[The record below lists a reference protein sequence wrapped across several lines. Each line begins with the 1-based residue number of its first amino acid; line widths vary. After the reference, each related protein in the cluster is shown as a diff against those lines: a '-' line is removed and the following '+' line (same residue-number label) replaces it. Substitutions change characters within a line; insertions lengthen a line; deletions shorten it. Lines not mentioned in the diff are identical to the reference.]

1 MSKRLSITV
10 AGSAAG
16 CGKTTLAERL
26 IPCLSYCAAVKAH
39 VKEDEP
45 FAVQAEESP
54 SQSPAKDTARFL
66 AAGARRAYLIHG
78 PAARAAEAVIEIVR
92 EGEFATLIVESNALA
107 CALEADLAF
116 FVEGGGEDKPG
127 ADACRREADVIV
139 AGVKGERSV
148 E

>member
-1 MSKRLSITV
+1 MSKTLIITV
-10 AGSAAG
+10 SGSAAG

-26 IPCLSYCAAVKAH
+26 IPCLPYCAAVKAH
-39 VKEDEP
+39 VDEAEP

-54 SQSPAKDTARFL
+54 AESPAKDTARFI

-78 PAARAAEAVIEIVR
+78 PAARAAGAVMDIVR

-107 CALEADLAF
+107 RTLEADLAF
-116 FVEGGGEDKPG
+116 FVEGDGEDKPG
-127 ADACRREADVIV
+127 AEICRREADVIV
-139 AGVKGERSV
+139 VGAKGERSV